1 MEDLSEKEQLDKFRE
16 WWSENGNFVIAGV
29 VLGVAIMVG
38 ISQWKS
44 RTVAGQVAASSY
56 FETLMGEVEDGNLE
70 SAESVAAELY
80 ADFDS
85 SIYTD
90 QARLAMARLYMD
102 KGRDQD
108 AAETLRGMLD
118 DGSDEMQLVAR
129 LRLAKVLLYQNKPE
143 EVVELLQERTDS
155 GFVARFSETL
165 GDAYVALGRH
175 EDAADAYAVALSD
188 DQRMPT
194 TDQALLQWKIID
206 LPDASEQLSSGE
218 EPATGEPVAESDEP
232 ASDALEETE

>member
-1 MEDLSEKEQLDKFRE
+1 VEDLSEKEQLDKFRE

-29 VLGVAIMVG
+29 VLGIAIMVG

-44 RTVAGQVAASSY
+44 RTVAGQVAASGY

-70 SAESVAAELY
+70 AAESVAADMY
-80 ADFDS
+80 DDFDS
-85 SIYTD
+85 SIYAD

-118 DGSDEMQLVAR
+118 DGDDEMQLVAR
-129 LRLAKVLLYQNKPE
+129 LRLSKVLLYQNKPE
-143 EVVELLQERTDS
+143 DVVELLQERSDS

-206 LPDASEQLSSGE
+206 LPDASADSSSEETSAADESVAGSE
-218 EPATGEPVAESDEP
+218 EPAIEAT
-232 ASDALEETE
+232 EETE